1 MSDQSEAARQLEI
14 PDLQRLSPEEQRLFH
29 ELQVHQIELE
39 MQNEELRRTQHEL
52 EVSHSRYFDLY
63 DLAPVGYL
71 TINEQG
77 IIKEANLATASLL
90 GIERKKLLNHPLS
103 SFIFP
108 DDQDL
113 HSRHCQK
120 LLETQQALDWQ
131 IRLLHSDGSPLW
143 VRFLTTPLHN
153 NEYLMTIIDIN
164 EPKRVE
170 EALKKSEESLKYQN
184 NLFSTLLNNLP
195 IGIFM
200 VDVPSGKP
208 LVVNDAAVKLLGQ
221 GILPEATSQNLAE
234 IYKAFKQGTRQPY
247 PPEEMP
253 IRLGMKGVKSHV
265 DDMLVERP
273 DGSEI
278 LLEIIGSPVKDDK
291 GKIWA
296 SLVNFSDITARK
308 EAENELKE
316 TKNLLSLFIKNSPI
330 YAYIKDVNSSTAR
343 VVMASENFQEMIGIP
358 GSKMA
363 GKTMEELFP
372 PEMAAKIFADDQ
384 AVVTKNKIL
393 RLEEDFNGHSYQSIK
408 FPIIQGEKTLLA
420 GYTIDMTE
428 RKQAERVLKARL
440 RISDFAL
447 DHSLEELLT
456 KVLDEAEALTDSEIG
471 FFHFVD
477 ADQLNLSL
485 QTWSTKTLTTICQ
498 ATGKGQ
504 HYPLES
510 AGIWADCIREKK
522 PVIHNHYESVPHRR
536 GLPPGHAPLQR
547 ELVVPIFR
555 NKLIVGVLGVGNKQ
569 NEYTLQDMTI
579 LQHLANLSWDI
590 ITRKKAEEAL
600 KSTEQKYSRLF
611 ASMTD
616 AYASIDMA
624 GRIVESNSAYQQLTG
639 YSPEELAAISYQ
651 QLTPVKWHDMEAGIV
666 EKEVL
671 VRGCSDIYEKEYQK
685 KDGSIIHIQLKT
697 FLLRDTA
704 GQPAGMWSI
713 IRDVTERKSFENE
726 LYQAKLAADAA
737 NTAKSHFLANMSH
750 EIRTPMN
757 GVVGLI
763 ELLLRTELTSEQRE
777 YAELI
782 KLSGKNL
789 VELISNILDLSKIE
803 AHKIE
808 LEKSCFDLNKEING
822 SLALFIL
829 RAKEKGL
836 DLRTEI
842 EADVPLLLKG
852 DAGRLRQ
859 ILTNLIS
866 NAIKFTERGA
876 VTLHISKDQEDGLQT
891 TLRFQVHDSG
901 IGIAAGKLAE
911 IFNPFT
917 QADGTTT
924 RRYGGTGLGLTIARQ
939 LAELMGGTIG
949 VVSQESVGTTFWFT
963 AIFATQAERRSS
975 LRDASLREEKKSPVL
990 PLTAPLRVLLAE
1002 DDFTNQLMTKA
1013 ILEKFGYQVDV
1024 ANNGAETL
1032 NLLEK
1037 TDYALVLMDCMMPV
1051 LNGFETTAVIRDS
1064 SSSVRNHAIPVI
1076 ALTAN
1081 AFKEDRAR
1089 CLAAGMD
1096 DYLAKP
1102 IDVLNVQAMLEKWAE
1117 FSSSAKRSVE

>member
-1 MSDQSEAARQLEI
+1 MSDQQSETARQLEI
-14 PDLQRLSPEEQRLFH
+14 PDLQRLSPKAQQICQ
-29 ELQVHQIELE
+29 ELQVQQLKLE

-52 EVSHSRYFDLY
+52 EISRSRYFDLY
-63 DLAPVGYL
+63 DLTPVGYL
-71 TINEQG
+71 TINAEG

-90 GIERKKLLNHPLS
+90 GTERKKLLKHPLS
-103 SFIFP
+103 SLIFP

-113 HSRHCQK
+113 HTLNFRK
-120 LLETQQALDWQ
+120 LLQTQEVQDWQ
-131 IRLLHSDGSPLW
+131 IRVLHSDGSSLW
-143 VRFLTTPLHN
+143 ARFLAASLHN
-153 NEYLMTIIDIN
+153 GDYLITIIDMS

-170 EALKKSEESLKYQN
+170 EALIKSEESLQYQN
-184 NLFSTLLNNLP
+184 
-195 IGIFM
+195 
-200 VDVPSGKP
+200 
-208 LVVNDAAVKLLGQ
+208 
-221 GILPEATSQNLAE
+221 
-234 IYKAFKQGTRQPY
+234 
-247 PPEEMP
+247 
-253 IRLGMKGVKSHV
+253 
-265 DDMLVERP
+265 
-273 DGSEI
+273 
-278 LLEIIGSPVKDDK
+278 
-291 GKIWA
+291 
-296 SLVNFSDITARK
+296 
-308 EAENELKE
+308 
-316 TKNLLSLFIKNSPI
+316 NLLSLFIKNSPI
-330 YAYIKDVNSSTAR
+330 YAYIKEVNSSTAR

-358 GSKMA
+358 GSKMT
-363 GKTMEELFP
+363 GKTLEELFP
-372 PEMAAKIFADDQ
+372 PEMAAKIFADDM

-408 FPIIQGEKTLLA
+408 FPILQGEKTLLA

-456 KVLDEAEALTDSEIG
+456 KVLDEAEALTGSEIG

-498 ATGKGQ
+498 TEGRRQ

-555 NKLIVGVLGVGNKQ
+555 NKLIVGVLGVGNKPSD
-569 NEYTLQDMTI
+569 YTLQDMTI

-616 AYASIDMA
+616 AYASVDMA
-624 GRIVESNSAYQQLTG
+624 GRIVESNTAYQQLTG
-639 YSPEELAAISYQ
+639 YSPEELAGCSYL
-651 QLTPVKWHDMEAGIV
+651 QLTPAKWHDMEAEIV
-666 EKEVL
+666 EKQVL
-671 VRGCSDIYEKEYQK
+671 VRGYSDIYEKEYQK

-713 IRDVTERKSFENE
+713 IRDVTERKNFEKE

-763 ELLLRTELTSEQRE
+763 ELLLRTELSSEQRE

-822 SLALFIL
+822 SLALFSL

-866 NAIKFTERGA
+866 NAIKFTETGA
-876 VTLHISKDQEDGLQT
+876 VSLHISKVQESDQQT

-901 IGIAAGKLAE
+901 IGIAAEKLEE

-949 VVSQESVGTTFWFT
+949 VISQESVGTTFWFT
-963 AIFATQAERRSS
+963 AVFSMQAERRNSP
-975 LRDASLREEKKSPVL
+975 RDASLVREEKKSFVL
-990 PLTAPLRVLLAE
+990 PITTPPGNRVLVAE

-1013 ILEKFGYQVDV
+1013 ILEKFGYLVDV
-1024 ANNGAETL
+1024 ANNGAEAL
-1032 NLLEK
+1032 NMLEK
-1037 TDYALVLMDCMMPV
+1037 TDYALVLMDCMMPT
-1051 LNGFETTAVIRDS
+1051 LNGFEATAVIRDPVS
-1064 SSSVRNHAIPVI
+1064 AVRNHAIPVI

-1081 AFKEDRAR
+1081 VFKEDRAR

-1102 IDVLNVQAMLEKWAE
+1102 IDVTNVQAMLEKWAE
-1117 FSSSAKRSVE
+1117 FSTTAKRSVG